1 MQHCLKAHPEVQGF
15 VVPKSLRNAF
25 LRELIEIMYHDIL
38 PNTVS
43 KEIISKLTIST
54 RNLLKG

>member
-1 MQHCLKAHPEVQGF
+1 M
-15 VVPKSLRNAF
+15 VPKSLRNAF